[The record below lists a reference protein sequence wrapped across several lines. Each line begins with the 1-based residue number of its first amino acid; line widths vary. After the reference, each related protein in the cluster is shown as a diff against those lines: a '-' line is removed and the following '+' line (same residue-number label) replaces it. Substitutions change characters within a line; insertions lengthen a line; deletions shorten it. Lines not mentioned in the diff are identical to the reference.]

1 MLSSLTSRAMRS
13 VAALALGTLLSH
25 AAFADEAAIRKNLTE
40 RLPNL
45 PPIDEVTKTAIP
57 GIFEVRIG
65 TEVVYS
71 DENGNHLFQG
81 NLIDTKTRT
90 SITEARINKLT
101 AIDFAQLPLKDA
113 IVWKNGTGAR
123 KIAVFADPNCGY
135 CKKFEQDLQKIK
147 NVTVYTFL
155 LPVLGGDSPQKSENI
170 WCSKDPAKA
179 WLAWMLEGKAPQR
192 NMGQCATPL
201 ERNLEFSRKYR
212 INGTP
217 AIIFSDG
224 TRIPGAI
231 GAEQIEKQ
239 LVASAAATKPGLTT
253 TPGTTP
259 PTSN

>member
-1 MLSSLTSRAMRS
+1 MFSISSFARIA
-13 VAALALGTLLSH
+13 AALALGLGLSH
-25 AAFADEAAIRKNLTE
+25 TALADEAAIRKMLAE

-45 PPIDEVTKTAIP
+45 PPIDEIAKTPIP
-57 GIFEVRIG
+57 GLYEVRIG
-65 TEVVYS
+65 TEILYS
-71 DENGNHLFQG
+71 DETGAYILQG
-81 NLIDTKTRT
+81 NLVDTKTRT
-90 SITEARINKLT
+90 SLTEARINKLT

-123 KIAVFADPNCGY
+123 KMAVFADPNCGY

-155 LPVLGGDSPQKSENI
+155 LPVLGSDSAQKSENI
-170 WCSKDPAKA
+170 WCAKDQAKT
-179 WLAWMLEGKAPQR
+179 WLGWMLENKVPPR

-217 AIIFSDG
+217 AIVFADG

-239 LVASAAATKPGLTT
+239 LVASAVATKPGLTT
-253 TPGTTP
+253 NP
-259 PTSN
+259 PATN

>member
-1 MLSSLTSRAMRS
+1 MSIRHLSRTT
-13 VAALALGTLLSH
+13 AALALGAFLSH
-25 AAFADEAAIRKNLTE
+25 AALADEAAIRKNLAE

-45 PPIDEVTKTAIP
+45 PPIDEVSKTAIP
-57 GIFEVRIG
+57 GIYEVRIG
-65 TEVVYS
+65 TEIVYA
-71 DENGNHLFQG
+71 DENGNHVFQG

-90 SITEARINKLT
+90 SLTEARVNKLT

-123 KIAVFADPNCGY
+123 KMAVFADPNCGY
-135 CKKFEQDLQKIK
+135 CKRFEQDLQKIK
-147 NVTVYTFL
+147 DVTVYTFL
-155 LPVLGGDSPQKSENI
+155 LPVLGGDSPQKSEAI
-170 WCSKDPAKA
+170 WCSKDQAKA

-192 NMGQCATPL
+192 NIGQCATPM

-253 TPGTTP
+253 MPGASTTRS
-259 PTSN
+259 SN

>member
-1 MLSSLTSRAMRS
+1 MSIRHLSRTT
-13 VAALALGTLLSH
+13 AALALGAFLSH
-25 AAFADEAAIRKNLTE
+25 AALADEAAIRKNLAE

-45 PPIDEVTKTAIP
+45 PAIDEVSKTAIP
-57 GIFEVRIG
+57 GIYEVRIG
-65 TEVVYS
+65 TEIVYS
-71 DENGNHLFQG
+71 DENGNHVFQG

-90 SITEARINKLT
+90 SLTEARVNKLT

-123 KIAVFADPNCGY
+123 KMAVFADPNCGY
-135 CKKFEQDLQKIK
+135 CKRFEQDLQKIK
-147 NVTVYTFL
+147 DVTVYTFL
-155 LPVLGGDSPQKSENI
+155 LPVLGGDSPQKSEAI
-170 WCSKDPAKA
+170 WCSKDQAKA
-179 WLAWMLEGKAPQR
+179 WLSWMLEGKAPQR
-192 NMGQCATPL
+192 NIGQCATPL

-239 LVASAAATKPGLTT
+239 LMASAAATKPGLTT
-253 TPGTTP
+253 TPGASTTRS
-259 PTSN
+259 SN

>member
-1 MLSSLTSRAMRS
+1 MSSSLVSRAART
-13 VAALALGTLLSH
+13 AIAITLGTLLTH
-25 AAFADEAAIRKNLTE
+25 AAFADEAAIRKNLAE

-45 PPIDEVTKTAIP
+45 PPIDEISKTPVP
-57 GIFEVRIG
+57 GVYEVRIG
-65 TEVVYS
+65 TEIVYS

-90 SITEARINKLT
+90 SLTEARINKLT

-135 CKKFEQDLQKIK
+135 CKKFEQDLQKVK

-170 WCSKDPAKA
+170 WCAKDQAKT
-179 WLAWMLEGKAPQR
+179 WLSWMLEGKVPPR
-192 NMGQCATPL
+192 NMGQCATPI

-217 AIIFSDG
+217 AIIFTDG

-231 GAEQIEKQ
+231 GTEQIEKQ
-239 LVASAAATKPGLTT
+239 LIASAAATKPGLTT
-253 TPGTTP
+253 TP

>member
-1 MLSSLTSRAMRS
+1 MSSALISLASRRAIALS
-13 VAALALGTLLSH
+13 LGALLSH
-25 AAFADEAAIRKNLTE
+25 AAFADEATIRKNLTE

-45 PPIDEVTKTAIP
+45 PPIDEVSKTPVP
-57 GIFEVRIG
+57 GVFEVRIG

-71 DENGNHLFQG
+71 DATGNYLFQG

-90 SITEARINKLT
+90 SLTEARINKLT

-135 CKKFEQDLQKIK
+135 CKKFEQDLQKVK

-170 WCSKDPAKA
+170 WCSKDQAKT
-179 WLAWMLEGKAPQR
+179 WLSWMLEGKVPPR
-192 NMGQCATPL
+192 HMGQCVTPI

-239 LVASAAATKPGLTT
+239 LLVSAAAAKPGLTT
-253 TPGTTP
+253 NP
-259 PTSN
+259 PSN